1 MLLHIIW
8 AEEIFEFIRKM
19 KLAASYI
26 RVHVVVIKNDLADK
40 VIIDVS
46 LL

>member
-1 MLLHIIW
+1 
-8 AEEIFEFIRKM
+8 M

-46 LL
+46 LLWWFCVEKKI